1 MLAGVGTD
9 RNGGRLGDAT
19 GVGILFILCAGLSFS
34 FIDIGVRSLAG
45 EYHVAQVVWAR
56 YAVQMLLA
64 PLVIVRGIHER
75 LDPRVIAHTRNLK
88 LQVGRSLFLLAASVS
103 SVTALQFIPLAETNA
118 IGKVGP
124 LFVTTLAIP
133 LLGEVVGKRRWTAV
147 VIGFVGALVIIRPGF
162 GGPHWAMFL
171 PLFAALFFALYQ
183 IATRMLSNRDSPATT
198 FFYTGLVG
206 FVAASLVVPF
216 VWRTPSLGDAVV
228 MASLGL
234 LASLGHFLLIQ
245 AFRRAPASTLAPFGY
260 VSLLWATLAGYV
272 FFDHFPDIPTIVGA
286 LIIAASGVYVF
297 YREGIVARRA

>member
-1 MLAGVGTD
+1 VNE

-19 GVGILFILCAGLSFS
+19 GAGVLFILGAGLSFA
-34 FIDIGVRSLAG
+34 FIDIGVRSMAG

-64 PLVIVRGIHER
+64 PLVVAGGGAWRFD
-75 LDPRVIAHTRNLK
+75 LIAAARTRNIK
-88 LQVGRSLFLLAASVS
+88 LQIGRSLFLLAASAS
-103 SVTALQFIPLAETNA
+103 SVTALQYIPLAETNA

-124 LFVTTLAIP
+124 LFVTALSIP
-133 LLGEVVGKRRWTAV
+133 LLGEVVGRRRWTAV
-147 VIGFVGALVIIRPGF
+147 AIGFVGALVIIRPGF
-162 GGPHWAMFL
+162 GGPHWALFL
-171 PLFAALFFALYQ
+171 PLFTALCFALYQ
-183 IATRMLSNRDSPATT
+183 VTTRMLSDRDQPATT
-198 FFYTGLVG
+198 YLYTGLVG
-206 FVAASLVVPF
+206 VVGASLVVPF
-216 VWRTPSLGDAVV
+216 VWRTPGLGDAAV

-245 AFRRAPASTLAPFGY
+245 AYRRAAASTLAPFGY

-272 FFDHFPDIPTIVGA
+272 FFGHFPDIPTIVGA